1 MFASATYPRQSNMR
15 SSVGAYQQ
23 VGVETGIS
31 GASPHKLVAMLFD
44 GYMAAIADAKGG
56 IRAKDVERKT
66 RAITRAVR
74 IIDEGLRSALN
85 VEAGGQ
91 LAADLRDLYAY
102 VSLRLTQANL
112 RSDEAMLDECQTLI
126 EPLRSAW
133 TAIAPQVTTAAR

>member
-1 MFASATYPRQSNMR
+1 MFATATYPRQTHQR
-15 SSVGAYQQ
+15 STVGAYQQ

-44 GYMAAIADAKGG
+44 GYMDAIAEAKGG
-56 IRAKDVERKT
+56 IRAGDIEMKG
-66 RAITRAVR
+66 RAITRALR

-112 RSDEAMLDECQTLI
+112 RSDETMLDECQRLV

-133 TAIAPQVTTAAR
+133 NAIAPEVGGSTR